1 MRQISTTYQRDSRL
15 LDRSF
20 FERDTIVVAKE
31 LIGMNIVREY
41 DGNILAG
48 RIVEVEAYIGED
60 DPACHARFG
69 PTDRNRVMY
78 GPGGFSYVYFIYG
91 MYNMLNMVTERE
103 EFPAAILI
111 RALEPV
117 EGIEL
122 MKALRNTDEVEN
134 LTSGPGKLC
143 TAMKIDT
150 SMSGIDLTKRGSLY
164 VVEGDRKPSG
174 MESTERIGI
183 REGLDKLWRFHEMG
197 NPHVS
202 R

>member
-1 MRQISTTYQRDSRL
+1 MTSLRDREL
-15 LDRSF
+15 LDRGF
-20 FERDTIVVAKE
+20 YLRDTITVARD
-31 LIGMNIVREY
+31 LLGMCIVRDIE
-41 DGNILAG
+41 GNLIAG

-78 GPGGFSYVYFIYG
+78 GPGGLSYVYFIYG
-91 MYNMLNMVTERE
+91 MYNMLNIVSDRE
-103 EFPAAILI
+103 GFPAAVLI

-117 EGIEL
+117 KGIER
-122 MKALRNTDEVEN
+122 MKSLRGTDVVEN

-143 TAMKIDT
+143 TALAIDT
-150 SMSGIDLTKRGSLY
+150 TLSGVDLTQRGSMY
-164 VVEGDRKPSG
+164 VVRGNREPV
-174 MESTERIGI
+174 EIVATPRIGI
-183 REGLDKLWRFHEMG
+183 KDGVDRDWRFSERG